1 MMEKENK
8 SLIEDLKIAII
19 YGKEA
24 VDGENKDGIVE
35 KIYKDEDDTAHYFY
49 MKEFLENHF
58 VQEKVLNEKHDVN
71 SIFYEM
77 QKMGHIV
84 FAENTSTE
92 KYKTGIF
99 YIPKSISDKQKESL
113 KIMQEQLEKE
123 DYNIKVKRFR
133 HKYTKESFEQLLTEC
148 GFNVFKPY
156 IITEK
161 ERAKTWYDIV
171 VVKD

>member
-1 MMEKENK
+1 MEKEDK

-58 VQEKVLNEKHDVN
+58 VQEKVLNKKHDVN

-123 DYNIKVKRFR
+123 DYNITELFNLHRD
-133 HKYTKESFEQLLTEC
+133 EDGILLGNQIQGKANILNQWIE
-148 GFNVFKPY
+148 
-156 IITEK
+156 E
-161 ERAKTWYDIV
+161 EREL
-171 VVKD
+171 

>member
-1 MMEKENK
+1 MEKEDK

-99 YIPKSISDKQKESL
+99 YIPNSISDKQKETL
-113 KIMQEQLEKE
+113 K
-123 DYNIKVKRFR
+123 YNF
-133 HKYTKESFEQLLTEC
+133 HLTT
-148 GFNVFKPY
+148 VLVQ
-156 IITEK
+156 
-161 ERAKTWYDIV
+161 A
-171 VVKD
+171 